1 MPLLREVQVK
11 QLETD
16 TELESDR
23 EPNTYP
29 KQVWYADDSAAGGKL
44 DQLMKW
50 WKDLK
55 DQGPM
60 YGYYPKPS
68 KTWLIVKP
76 EHATKAKELFPDVQ
90 ITTKGHR
97 YLGSY
102 IGTEEGVK
110 EFILKETES
119 WKADILGLVDIAA
132 NEPQLAYSAFIY
144 GTSKRW
150 NFVCRTTPGIS
161 DHLKLLEYCVKE
173 DFIPAIMGKV
183 FVPDQIRKIAS
194 LPARMGGLSI
204 PDCTSTA
211 EMEYSNSVNATKQL
225 TEAVFQQYT
234 TFELNE
240 ELQHDIISEVKKRKE
255 EHYKHQRE
263 TIMNE
268 VPPSTQR
275 QIELLSEKGASIWL
289 STLPL
294 KACGYVLNKQ
304 EFFDALSLRYNL
316 TLSTANRSSLCVC
329 GEQNH
334 INHTLTCKIGGYVSL
349 RHNSLRDTIAELL
362 TTVCK
367 DVETEPQLLPVP
379 HTLKLSNGTN
389 RQDGARLDI
398 SARSFWSPLD
408 RAFTDVRVL
417 HPQAQSNSDKSIS
430 QMYQSHEKNKK
441 REYNDRVLNVEKATF
456 TPLVFSTT
464 GGMALEA
471 SQFLKHLA
479 EKISLKKGQR
489 YSDVMSFVRRRLR
502 FDLLRTCIISIRG
515 YRGTRTLPP
524 TAISDLDLNLINTQN
539 LKRSWSA
546 C

>member
-1 MPLLREVQVK
+1 
-11 QLETD
+11 
-16 TELESDR
+16 
-23 EPNTYP
+23 
-29 KQVWYADDSAAGGKL
+29 
-44 DQLMKW
+44 
-50 WKDLK
+50 
-55 DQGPM
+55 
-60 YGYYPKPS
+60 
-68 KTWLIVKP
+68 
-76 EHATKAKELFPDVQ
+76 
-90 ITTKGHR
+90 
-97 YLGSY
+97 
-102 IGTEEGVK
+102 
-110 EFILKETES
+110 
-119 WKADILGLVDIAA
+119 
-132 NEPQLAYSAFIY
+132 
-144 GTSKRW
+144 
-150 NFVCRTTPGIS
+150 
-161 DHLKLLEYCVKE
+161 
-173 DFIPAIMGKV
+173 MGKG

-234 TFELNE
+234 TFQLNE
-240 ELQHDIISEVKKRKE
+240 ELQQDIISEVKKHKE

-263 TIMNE
+263 TIINE

-464 GGMALEA
+464 GGMAIEA

-515 YRGTRTLPP
+515 YRGTRTLPS
-524 TAISDLDLNLINTQN
+524 TAIRDLDLNLINTP
-539 LKRSWSA
+539 KS
-546 C
+546 

>member
-11 QLETD
+11 QPETD

-55 DQGPM
+55 DHGPM

-110 EFILKETES
+110 EFILNETES

-234 TFELNE
+234 TFKLNE
-240 ELQHDIISEVKKRKE
+240 ELQQDIISEVKKHKE

-464 GGMALEA
+464 GGMAIEA
-471 SQFLKHLA
+471 
-479 EKISLKKGQR
+479 
-489 YSDVMSFVRRRLR
+489 YSS
-502 FDLLRTCIISIRG
+502 
-515 YRGTRTLPP
+515 
-524 TAISDLDLNLINTQN
+524 
-539 LKRSWSA
+539 
-546 C
+546 